1 MKAKIT
7 DVAQKAN
14 VSISTV
20 SHVLNH
26 TRFVSEETRK
36 KVMDAVEEL
45 GYSPDAS
52 GRTFRT
58 GKKMMIGLV
67 VPDITNSV
75 FAALIEDVDDVISK
89 QGYNLVISNTRDCLK
104 MEKQALRNLASGVV
118 DGIVIASTSEDFQT
132 IKRQIPD
139 KFPMIF
145 MDRVLPDRNYDSVI
159 LDCHHYQQVSC
170 LYKRSEHHQILPDAL
185 PSCLEFHV
193 VQESHLLSHW
203 EYM

>member
-1 MKAKIT
+1 
-7 DVAQKAN
+7 
-14 VSISTV
+14 
-20 SHVLNH
+20 
-26 TRFVSEETRK
+26 
-36 KVMDAVEEL
+36 
-45 GYSPDAS
+45 
-52 GRTFRT
+52 
-58 GKKMMIGLV
+58 MIGLV

-159 LDCHHYQQVSC
+159 LDCQEATA
-170 LYKRSEHHQILPDAL
+170 KM
-185 PSCLEFHV
+185 LEEMIQNGFRKIGFLV
-193 VQESHLLSHW
+193 VATD
-203 EYM
+203 

>member
-1 MKAKIT
+1 MNVYESKDYRCGSKSQCFYIYS
-7 DVAQKAN
+7 VARVESYTFCIRRDQKK
-14 VSISTV
+14 
-20 SHVLNH
+20 SHG
-26 TRFVSEETRK
+26 
-36 KVMDAVEEL
+36 AVEEL

-159 LDCHHYQQVSC
+159 LDCQEATA
-170 LYKRSEHHQILPDAL
+170 KM
-185 PSCLEFHV
+185 LEEMIQKGFRKIGFLVGCHRLV
-193 VQESHLLSHW
+193 RL
-203 EYM
+203 MKG

>member
-58 GKKMMIGLV
+58 GKK
-67 VPDITNSV
+67 N
-75 FAALIEDVDDVISK
+75 DDRTCC
-89 QGYNLVISNTRDCLK
+89 TR
-104 MEKQALRNLASGVV
+104 
-118 DGIVIASTSEDFQT
+118 
-132 IKRQIPD
+132 
-139 KFPMIF
+139 
-145 MDRVLPDRNYDSVI
+145 Y
-159 LDCHHYQQVSC
+159 
-170 LYKRSEHHQILPDAL
+170 YKL
-185 PSCLEFHV
+185 CFCCT
-193 VQESHLLSHW
+193 
-203 EYM
+203 Y